1 MKALKNIKKS
11 TWCLVGIIIL
21 AILLNVIAWNSRTF
35 CDFYVK
41 NIFPLWLNTY
51 SRFTSVFPFSV
62 GEILIIAG
70 LLLVAFGIISFIV
83 LMIWKKG
90 KRRKIAKIYGKT
102 AAWII
107 ACVFLIQTLNCFI
120 LYHCTT
126 FGDKYGIKTEE
137 HTFDDLLSLGD
148 IVIEI
153 ANDYSKQVERDD
165 EGRFVLNSDLNEG
178 SKAAMR
184 NLGETYPQLKGFYPN
199 PKPIMNS
206 FFMSQQYLMGIY
218 FPFTLEANYNK
229 EMYSSNLP
237 ETICHELAHLKG
249 FILEDEANFIAY
261 LACINSG
268 DVDFAYSGAIS
279 ALKYIRNNVL
289 DYGTDEQI
297 EEFYSKI
304 DRGILIDWYGN
315 SEYWQSVQEDDSAL
329 IPSDVVN
336 EVADAA
342 TEASLKLNGVED
354 GMRSYG
360 RMVDLLL
367 DYYADRL

>member
-11 TWCLVGIIIL
+11 TWCLVGIMIL

-148 IVIEI
+148 
-153 ANDYSKQVERDD
+153 SK
-165 EGRFVLNSDLNEG
+165 
-178 SKAAMR
+178 
-184 NLGETYPQLKGFYPN
+184 
-199 PKPIMNS
+199 
-206 FFMSQQYLMGIY
+206 
-218 FPFTLEANYNK
+218 
-229 EMYSSNLP
+229 
-237 ETICHELAHLKG
+237 
-249 FILEDEANFIAY
+249 
-261 LACINSG
+261 
-268 DVDFAYSGAIS
+268 
-279 ALKYIRNNVL
+279 
-289 DYGTDEQI
+289 
-297 EEFYSKI
+297 
-304 DRGILIDWYGN
+304 
-315 SEYWQSVQEDDSAL
+315 
-329 IPSDVVN
+329 
-336 EVADAA
+336 
-342 TEASLKLNGVED
+342 
-354 GMRSYG
+354 
-360 RMVDLLL
+360 
-367 DYYADRL
+367 